1 MISDI
6 HYWNNWEEEFQRQ
19 TPVNVEQNFRLMDA
33 MYLEA
38 RQLGLI
44 PRSNPLEGL
53 EAVILYAKA
62 INGPSP
68 SDSPSPTI
76 F

>member
-6 HYWNNWEEEFQRQ
+6 TYWNRWEEALQRK
-19 TPVNVEQNFRLMDA
+19 TPIDVEQNFRLMDA
-33 MYLEA
+33 MYQEA

-44 PRSNPLEGL
+44 PPSDPLEGL

-62 INGPSP
+62 INV
-68 SDSPSPTI
+68 PSPTRPAV
-76 F
+76 

>member
-6 HYWNNWEEEFQRQ
+6 AYWNHWEEEHQRR

-33 MYLEA
+33 MYQEV

-44 PRSNPLEGL
+44 PPSDPLEGL

-62 INGPSP
+62 INVPSP
-68 SDSPSPTI
+68 SRPTV
-76 F
+76 